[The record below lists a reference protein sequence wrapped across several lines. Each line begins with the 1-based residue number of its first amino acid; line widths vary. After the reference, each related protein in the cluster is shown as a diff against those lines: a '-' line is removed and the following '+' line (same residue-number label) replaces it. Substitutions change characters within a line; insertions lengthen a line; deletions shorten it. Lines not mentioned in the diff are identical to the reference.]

1 MTIGITTERIS
12 ELCAQFKLPT
22 VGTEAVNRFTKAG
35 HVDALDSLLEV
46 LEMEAEDRRQRR
58 TARLRQAS
66 KLPAGKTWDTFE
78 RKKNACGTQSEA

>member
-35 HVDALDSLLEV
+35 HGDALDSLLEV
-46 LEMEAEDRRQRR
+46 LEMEAEDRR
-58 TARLRQAS
+58 
-66 KLPAGKTWDTFE
+66 PATNCPAATSIQTS
-78 RKKNACGTQSEA
+78 CGQNMGYIRA